1 MLRLL
6 ALFAVAVLLWLVLES
21 GAAFVRT
28 RLTGRRPA
36 SRIPPSRPAQT
47 VAMDLVRCAGCG
59 IHVPRQR
66 ALQAGGA
73 IYCSEACRTAQTGQA
88 PQSPQTTQSGGQSSG
103 QG

>member
-1 MLRLL
+1 LLRLL
-6 ALFAVAVLLWLVLES
+6 ALFALAVVLWLLLES
-21 GAAFVRT
+21 GAAFVRG

-36 SRIPPSRPAQT
+36 SRMPPPRPART
-47 VAMDLVRCAGCG
+47 VALDLVRCAGCG

-73 IYCSEACRTAQTGQA
+73 IYCNEACRTAQTPRAPETIQGDGQI
-88 PQSPQTTQSGGQSSG
+88 SG

>member
-6 ALFAVAVLLWLVLES
+6 ALFAVAMLLWLVLES
-21 GAAFVRT
+21 SAAFVRG

-36 SRIPPSRPAQT
+36 SRIPPSRPART

-66 ALQAGGA
+66 ALQAGDA
-73 IYCSEACRTAQTGQA
+73 IYCSEACR
-88 PQSPQTTQSGGQSSG
+88 
-103 QG
+103 